1 MYYFYVLKEY
11 TNTTITVCQDSQ
23 LISSLI
29 SVKFSIQILRANI
42 DVNYGVKRPN
52 VQDSILNSN
61 D

>member
-11 TNTTITVCQDSQ
+11 TNTTITVYQDSQ

-42 DVNYGVKRPN
+42 DMNYGVKRPN

>member
-11 TNTTITVCQDSQ
+11 TNTTITVYQDSQ

-29 SVKFSIQILRANI
+29 SVKFSIQILI
-42 DVNYGVKRPN
+42 DMNYGVKRPN